1 MFRILFATDGS
12 AAAAEAGRFLQA
24 MPLPEGAEIE
34 ILCVVSEPV
43 PLVGAYAEGPW
54 MNQEPLYEIAQTER
68 DLAQSLLERTAAQLS
83 RPGVETRI
91 AIRDGAV
98 AREIMAAA
106 DDFHADLVVVGSRG
120 LTGLDRLLLGSV
132 AQSVARHSRRPVLVA
147 RTPRHGLKSCV
158 LATDGSDHAQ
168 HAAAFA
174 ARVPL
179 PDGMRTTCV
188 HAFKPY
194 DPFPGLFPTDREEF
208 EAAVAEVREKQRDT
222 AARIVTRAAEPL
234 TQAGRPVVTEVREG
248 DPATQI
254 LSLAGEVDAALIIA
268 GARGASLIEGLLV
281 GSVADHLVKEA
292 ECSVLLVR

>member
-1 MFRILFATDGS
+1 MFKVLFATDGS
-12 AAAAEAGRFLQA
+12 EAAAEAERLLKA
-24 MPLPEGAEIE
+24 LPLPEGAQIE
-34 ILCVVSEPV
+34 VLCVVSEPV
-43 PLVGAYAEGPW
+43 PLIGAYAEGAW
-54 MNQEPLYEIAQTER
+54 VNQDPLYQIAQTER
-68 DLAQSLLERTAAQLS
+68 DLAQSLLEGAAARLS
-83 RPGVETRI
+83 RPGVETRV

-106 DDFHADLVVVGSRG
+106 DDSQADLVVVGSRG

-132 AQSVARHSRRPVLVA
+132 AQNVARHSRRPVLVA
-147 RTPRHGLKSCV
+147 REPRHGLSQCV

-168 HAAAFA
+168 HAASFA
-174 ARVPL
+174 ATLPL
-179 PDGMRTTCV
+179 PEGMRTTCV

-208 EAAVAEVREKQRDT
+208 EAAVAEVREKQRGT
-222 AARIVTRAAEPL
+222 AARIAARSAEPL
-234 TQAGRPVVTEVREG
+234 AQAGRPVETEVREG
-248 DPATQI
+248 DPATQV
-254 LSLAGEVDAALIIA
+254 LALADEVGADLIIA